1 MLQTVR
7 AITGDDLQSINIGY
21 ITTLLGCRHSRRH
34 LMRGETKERWK
45 ELCELATIEQD
56 PEKLFELIREVNRL
70 LEEKRARVS
79 ERAPDNGAQAKTAS

>member
-1 MLQTVR
+1 
-7 AITGDDLQSINIGY
+7 
-21 ITTLLGCRHSRRH
+21 
-34 LMRGETKERWK
+34 MRGETKERWK